1 MTPDRSTLSTALSAL
16 ASAVGEL
23 PSAEATSALVVV
35 RAEDGDGQ
43 VRSAGSRVQTGSVD
57 PGPAAE
63 RFRIGSISRVFLA
76 VVVLQLAA
84 EEQLDLN
91 APARDLLPDLIPAA
105 QADVSARHL
114 LNHTSGLADDSDVRV
129 NDTAWFLQHRFE
141 TFTAEQI
148 VALALDQPLSFA
160 PGTAQ
165 QATRVNYV
173 LAGMLA
179 ERATGLS
186 HPDLIRQRVLDPLR
200 LRATTL
206 PGTDPTLPRPHR
218 RGYELV
224 PDGVSE
230 RLLDVTEH
238 NPSMYGAA
246 GAMISTP
253 ADLDRF
259 LVALFRGEL
268 LPPAQQEE
276 LFTVP
281 DLPYQRGGRAFCSAG
296 LESLPLG
303 RGERGWGMPAVVHG
317 CISGWGATRDLRR
330 RLVYV
335 VNPTHRGSTQLPPI
349 VQRIVG
355 AAFGTDPG
363 RYAGA
368 DPGVPETGV

>member
-1 MTPDRSTLSTALSAL
+1 MTTDLSTVSTALVSAL
-16 ASAVGEL
+16 GPL

-35 RAEDGDGQ
+35 RAEDGDVQ
-43 VRSAGSRVQTGSVD
+43 VRSAGSRARVGPAD
-57 PGPAAE
+57 PGPAAD

-84 EEQLDLN
+84 EGRLDLN
-91 APARDLLPDLIPAA
+91 VPVRDLLPELIPAA
-105 QADVSARHL
+105 HTGVTVRHL

-129 NDTAWFLQHRFE
+129 NDTAWFLRHRFG

-148 VALALDQPLSFA
+148 VALALDRPLTFE

-179 ERATGLS
+179 ERVTGLS
-186 HPDLIRQRVLDPLR
+186 HADLIRQRVLDPLG

-224 PDGVSE
+224 PDGDGE
-230 RLLDVTEH
+230 RRLDVTEH

-246 GAMISTP
+246 GSMISTP

-259 LVALFRGEL
+259 LLALFRGEL
-268 LPPAQQEE
+268 VPPAQQAE

-281 DLPYQRGGRAFCSAG
+281 DRPYQRGGRAFCSAG
-296 LESLPLG
+296 LESLPIG
-303 RGERGWGMPAVVHG
+303 PGERGWGMPAVVHG
-317 CISGWGATRDLRR
+317 CISGMGATRDLRR

-335 VNPTHRGSTQLPPI
+335 VNPTRRGSTQLPPI

-355 AAFGTDPG
+355 AAFGTELPSDVG
-363 RYAGA
+363 GA
-368 DPGVPETGV
+368 ETGV